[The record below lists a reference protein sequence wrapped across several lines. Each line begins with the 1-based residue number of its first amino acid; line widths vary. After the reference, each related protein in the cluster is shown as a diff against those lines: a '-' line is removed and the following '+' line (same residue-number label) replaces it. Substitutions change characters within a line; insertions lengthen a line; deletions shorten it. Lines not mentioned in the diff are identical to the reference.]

1 MAAYSFAFV
10 ILKAISPAILDIT
23 QFLVQFDSRWT
34 LQLIN
39 SISKKYLNNL
49 VEQLLLHF
57 FNDPAAA
64 RFPEILDLYLNG
76 DELATVT
83 SLFIVN

>member
-1 MAAYSFAFV
+1 M
-10 ILKAISPAILDIT
+10 
-23 QFLVQFDSRWT
+23 
-34 LQLIN
+34 
-39 SISKKYLNNL
+39 
-49 VEQLLLHF
+49 EQLLLHF

-64 RFPEILDLYLNG
+64 RFPKILDLYLNG